1 MEHDALRQGMAAPWC
16 CALAAAGR
24 ETAREFYIC
33 QWPFALHSVS
43 DQDYTT
49 SVELEGTSTT
59 VVNLNRGKAGPA
71 AAGHVR

>member
-1 MEHDALRQGMAAPWC
+1 MEHEAVRQGMAAPWC
-16 CALAAAGR
+16 FALAAAGR

-33 QWPFALHSVS
+33 QWAFALHSVS

-49 SVELEGTSTT
+49 SVELEGTT